1 MGCGISNNS
10 LFGPSDSYIKF
21 QGNDI
26 VAIEGPNTTERLILG
41 DIRYPYKQLL
51 KGRVILKA
59 GQVNYLM
66 NHLGLGDNA
75 TYLFMAARY
84 NSKAVIAEDNYVQYS
99 YYNDM
104 SRVYTFAQ
112 SLNLTGTAT
121 HRIPQLYLTNPS
133 ATYSVSIDVM
143 VASVDDDYSF
153 FPDNINQQGLSIY
166 DLTYQQIQTHVV
178 GESFKVIDSIGLPI
192 AYFMLNT
199 ISSVQ
204 KNGTLLV
211 IDDSSIGR
219 VYLDFI
225 DTFNMNQAYSIINWL
240 LEDPTHNTNDLNPV
254 EDIIPPLVEFTMFV
268 DLTGSTY
275 SKPYNTEMGDTFSA
289 TMSLSEYS
297 GNISSENIL
306 NHIVYTFIDARDG
319 VLAYTSSY
327 ILVDGTQSLSGITSS
342 GTYSITFDVYDAATN
357 TVSPDEVVQLN
368 IQN

>member
-10 LFGPSDSYIKF
+10 LFGPSNAYIKH
-21 QGNDI
+21 QGGDI

-75 TYLFMAARY
+75 TYLFIVARY
-84 NSKAVIAEDNYVQYS
+84 NPKAVIAEDNYVSYS
-99 YYNDM
+99 YYDDM

-112 SLNLTGTAT
+112 SLNLTGTST
-121 HRIPQLYLTNPS
+121 KRVPQLYLSNPN
-133 ATYSVSIDVM
+133 ATYSVTLDVM
-143 VASVDDDYSF
+143 VGVVDENYSF
-153 FPDNINQQGLSIY
+153 FPDNVNNQGLTIY
-166 DLTYQQIQTHVV
+166 DLTYIQIQTHVV
-178 GESFKVIDSIGLPI
+178 GQSFKVVDLAGTPI
-192 AYFMLNT
+192 AFFMLNT
-199 ISSVQ
+199 INSVQ
-204 KNGTLLV
+204 KNGTILV

-240 LEDPTHNTNDLNPV
+240 LEDPTHNTNDLNPP
-254 EDIIPPLVEFTMFV
+254 EDVIPPLVEFTYFV
-268 DLTGSTY
+268 DLPGSTY
-275 SKPYNTEMGDTFSA
+275 SKPYNTTMGDTFSA
-289 TMSLSEYS
+289 TMSLTDYS
-297 GNISSENIL
+297 GTITSEDILYHLVSSI
-306 NHIVYTFIDARDG
+306 TDARDG
-319 VLAYTSSY
+319 IMAYTSSY
-327 ILVDGTQSLSGITSS
+327 ILINGTQSTGVSAS

-357 TVSPDEVVQLN
+357 MVSPDEVVELN